1 MSQAICEAIN
11 ARKVISFLYKNRTRT
26 VEPHLV
32 GYDGDGDLT
41 LSAWQ
46 LTGGSGAGWRDFHV
60 AKLSSLSITDRTF
73 GRARPGYNPQ
83 DSTISRIV
91 CRL

>member
-1 MSQAICEAIN
+1 MNTICEAIKN
-11 ARKVISFLYKNRTRT
+11 QKLISFFYKNRTRI

-32 GYDGDGDLT
+32 GYDKDGDLT

-46 LTGGSGAGWRDFHV
+46 LQGGSGQGWRDFHIS
-60 AKLSSLSITDRTF
+60 KLRALTITDKTFSGPRT
-73 GRARPGYNPQ
+73 GYNPH
-83 DSTISRIV
+83 DSTLSRIV